1 MNVCEN
7 VIVGAKLF
15 PDRDALVFKGR
26 RWTYARIEDWSSRA
40 AAVLRRHGVQRGD
53 RVALMLPNAPNF
65 VVWYYAALRLGA
77 VAVSIST
84 RLAPTEVAF
93 IVNDCQAKILVA
105 PAGETSA
112 NAASS
117 ARTSDASP
125 VQASSDEFPPGLRK
139 TIEASELADQFDGQ
153 PLADEPALADPVW
166 VDAEPDEPAVI
177 LYTSGTTGFPK
188 GATLSH
194 RNVRATVHAFN
205 HLCEMRP
212 GDRMLLAVPLFHC
225 FGQNALL
232 NAGLNVGA
240 ALILQTRFDL
250 NESKRLI
257 AEQRVTKL
265 MGVPT
270 TFQLLWECCEPAD
283 LATVNYCF
291 SAAATLPIQLSER
304 WREKF
309 GMPIYEGYGL
319 TETAP
324 FASYNHRLAFK
335 PGSIGVPVDLVEMR
349 IVDPETG
356 RPCPPNT
363 PGEIV
368 VRGPNIMLGYWNR
381 PEETAEAIRDGWFH
395 SGDIGKMDDDGYFY
409 IVDRVKDMISIGG
422 MKVFPAEVERV
433 LLDHPAVAEAAVVG
447 FEDAVFGERVVAFVV
462 PAGAPQPSAGE
473 SSEHALDQ
481 HALHLHC
488 RAHLADF
495 KLPKQY
501 IIIEQLP
508 RNPTGKVLKTKLRER
523 QATTQDH
530 PPVAPHDPSEPG
542 LGAEV
547 AALAAAPI
555 EGSAGDVP
563 TYDSPGPWI
572 GLLLEAHPAARQ
584 RLLTSLL
591 QEELQTLLDSEEP
604 PGAEE
609 RLLDVGMD
617 SLAIVEL
624 RDRLQRH
631 VGSQWELPAT
641 LVFDYPRICDLADHF
656 LALLVATEDAGQTG
670 GPSQA
675 DGDPASSNGE
685 NSAWSR
691 STEDRRSASYRV
703 AASSPSVQGDAQR
716 LAQEIASL
724 TDQQALEELLRELQ
738 EE

>member
-1 MNVCEN
+1 
-7 VIVGAKLF
+7 
-15 PDRDALVFKGR
+15 
-26 RWTYARIEDWSSRA
+26 
-40 AAVLRRHGVQRGD
+40 
-53 RVALMLPNAPNF
+53 
-65 VVWYYAALRLGA
+65 
-77 VAVSIST
+77 
-84 RLAPTEVAF
+84 
-93 IVNDCQAKILVA
+93 
-105 PAGETSA
+105 
-112 NAASS
+112 
-117 ARTSDASP
+117 
-125 VQASSDEFPPGLRK
+125 
-139 TIEASELADQFDGQ
+139 
-153 PLADEPALADPVW
+153 
-166 VDAEPDEPAVI
+166 
-177 LYTSGTTGFPK
+177 
-188 GATLSH
+188 
-194 RNVRATVHAFN
+194 
-205 HLCEMRP
+205 
-212 GDRMLLAVPLFHC
+212 MLLAVPLFHC

-291 SAAATLPIQLSER
+291 SAAATLPMPLSER
-304 WREKF
+304 WRQKF

-335 PGSIGVPVDLVEMR
+335 PGSIGTPVDLVEMR

-409 IVDRVKDMISIGG
+409 IVDRVKDMISVGG

-433 LLDHPAVAEAAVVG
+433 LLDYPAVAEAAVVG
-447 FEDAVFGERVVAFVV
+447 FADPVFGEKVAAFVV
-462 PAGAPQPSAGE
+462 PSSDSKPPSGE
-473 SSEHALDQ
+473 SEKLALDV
-481 HALHLHC
+481 HELAVHC
-488 RAHLADF
+488 RANLADF

-508 RNPTGKVLKTKLRER
+508 RNPTGKVLKTKLREL
-523 QATTQDH
+523 QPATQEH
-530 PPVAPHDPSEPG
+530 VVEIKLAAEGPG
-542 LGAEV
+542 LDAHV
-547 AALAAAPI
+547 AAPPPAILDGRSDAAAAVI
-555 EGSAGDVP
+555 
-563 TYDSPGPWI
+563 YDSPGPWI
-572 GLLLEAHPAARQ
+572 HRLLDTHPAARQ

-591 QEELQTLLDSEEP
+591 REELQALLDSEEA

-609 RLLDVGMD
+609 RLLDIGMD

-641 LVFDYPRICDLADHF
+641 LVFDYPRIHDLVDYF
-656 LALLVATEDAGQTG
+656 LDALIQDESASPTNDALRAEVEKPLAHGLPPRRSPAPRPAGSGEDRGAMSPPSSRERANRLTEDI
-670 GPSQA
+670 
-675 DGDPASSNGE
+675 E
-685 NSAWSR
+685 
-691 STEDRRSASYRV
+691 
-703 AASSPSVQGDAQR
+703 
-716 LAQEIASL
+716 SL
-724 TDQQALEELLRELQ
+724 TDQQALEELLRELKD
-738 EE
+738 E